1 MRYRTHCPRSTPL
14 RTGMP
19 TPLRVGMAVATAVVV
34 LAGCATS
41 DDAVGNSNGE
51 ADTAGSSEAFR
62 YVAPGSSAVATNDP
76 HGLLPAESDV
86 VRMALTYDPLT
97 VPGAD
102 GHTQPRLAES
112 WVPDDTLTEWTIT
125 LREDATFS
133 DGSDVT
139 ASDAL
144 FSLRRMGEKSAE
156 NSGRVER
163 FDLAASEATSDT
175 TLVLRTKEPYAAV
188 GQALEGSTFV
198 VPEGSTDF
206 TELAPGSGP
215 FRPTPSDGQVEV
227 FERNDEWWGPTPPM
241 ATIEMRAMPDPQARA
256 DAITSG
262 QADLA
267 AGVPASAVVGLDD
280 TSEIGVV
287 RHPGATL
294 YPLVMRTDTAPFDD
308 NHVRE
313 AVRTALDREQLLEVA
328 FLGLGQLGN
337 DLISPQDP
345 AVPDLPQRTRDLDR
359 ARELM
364 AQAGLADGVD
374 VTLNSTT
381 AYPGMDSAATLI
393 AAQLADIGIRVNVEL
408 SPPDTYFQ
416 DVYAQRPFYVSYL
429 GGIPFFDIT
438 QVVLRP
444 NSPTNETAWT
454 DPAWSAMLA
463 ETVAEPDETTRN
475 EGVAELMT
483 TLRNEGGYAIWAASD
498 RLDLVAPG
506 VTGVPEGI
514 GFASAFIDQ
523 VSLVR

>member
-1 MRYRTHCPRSTPL
+1 MRYRPSRTLL
-14 RTGMP
+14 RAT
-19 TPLRVGMAVATAVVV
+19 LASATAAV
-34 LAGCATS
+34 LFAGCATS
-41 DDAVGNSNGE
+41 DESSGSAGE
-51 ADTAGSSEAFR
+51 SALQDSASSVFR
-62 YVAPGSSAVATNDP
+62 YVAPGSSAVSTNDP

-102 GHTQPRLAES
+102 GATEPRLAQS
-112 WVPDDTLTEWTIT
+112 WVPDDTLTAWTIT
-125 LREDATFS
+125 LREDARFS
-133 DGSDVT
+133 DGSPVT
-139 ASDAL
+139 AADAL

-163 FDLAASEATSDT
+163 FDLAASEATNDT
-175 TLVLRTKEPYAAV
+175 TLVLRTKDPYAEV

-206 TELAPGSGP
+206 TELVPGSGP
-215 FRPTPSDGQVEV
+215 FRPTSSDGQVEV
-227 FERNDEWWGPTPPM
+227 FERNDHWWGPTPPS
-241 ATIEMRAMPDPQARA
+241 ATIEMRSVPDPQARA
-256 DAITSG
+256 DAVTSG

-267 AGVPASAVVGLDD
+267 AGVPASAVVALGDSTD
-280 TSEIGVV
+280 VDVV

-308 NHVRE
+308 NRVRE
-313 AVRTALDREQLLEVA
+313 AVRNALDREQLLDVA
-328 FLGLGQLGN
+328 FLGQGQLGN

-345 AVPDLPQRTRDLDR
+345 AAPALPQRTRDLDR
-359 ARELM
+359 ARALM
-364 AQAGLADGVD
+364 AEAGLADGVD

-393 AAQLADIGIRVNVEL
+393 AQQLADIGIRVNVEL
-408 SPPDTYFQ
+408 TPPDTYFQ

-429 GGIPFFDIT
+429 GGIPFLDIT

-444 NSPTNETAWT
+444 GSPTNETAWT
-454 DPAWSAMLA
+454 DPAWSAKLA
-463 ETVAEPDETTRN
+463 ETVAQPDEYLRDQ
-475 EGVAELMT
+475 GIGELQT
-483 TLRNEGGYAIWAASD
+483 TLRNEGGYAIWASSD
-498 RLDLVAPG
+498 RLDLTAPG

-523 VSLVR
+523 VKIGG

>member
-1 MRYRTHCPRSTPL
+1 MRYRTHLSRSTPL
-14 RTGMP
+14 RT
-19 TPLRVGMAVATAVVV
+19 TVALAASVAV

-41 DDAVGNSNGE
+41 EDA
-51 ADTAGSSEAFR
+51 ADSTDGGGDGTAGSSEVFR

-97 VPGAD
+97 VPGSD
-102 GHTQPRLAES
+102 GETQPRLAES
-112 WVPDDTLTEWTIT
+112 WVPDETLTEWTIT
-125 LREDATFS
+125 LREGATFS
-133 DGSDVT
+133 DGSAVT
-139 ASDAL
+139 AADAL

-198 VPEGSTDF
+198 VPEGSADF
-206 TELAPGSGP
+206 TELVPGSGP
-215 FRPTPSDGQVEV
+215 FVPAAADGQVEV
-227 FERNDEWWGPTPPM
+227 FERNDQWWGPTPPM
-241 ATIEMRAMPDPQARA
+241 ATIEMRAIPDPQARA
-256 DAITSG
+256 DAVTSG

-267 AGVPASAVVGLDD
+267 AGVPASAVVGLGEAPDNDD
-280 TSEIGVV
+280 TDVGVV

-308 NHVRE
+308 NRVRE
-313 AVRTALDREQLLEVA
+313 AVRAALDREQLLDVA
-328 FLGLGQLGN
+328 FLGQGQLGN

-345 AVPDLPQRTRDLDR
+345 AAPDLPQRTRDLDR
-359 ARELM
+359 ARQLM
-364 AQAGLADGVD
+364 AEAGLADGVD

-393 AAQLADIGIRVNVEL
+393 AQQLADIGIRVNVEL

-444 NSPTNETAWT
+444 NSPTNETAWS
-454 DPAWSAMLA
+454 DPSWSTKLA

-498 RLDLVAPG
+498 RLDLTAPG
-506 VTGVPEGI
+506 VSGVPEGI

-523 VSLVR
+523 VDLAD

>member
-1 MRYRTHCPRSTPL
+1 MRYRTHRSPSTPL
-14 RTGMP
+14 R
-19 TPLRVGMAVATAVVV
+19 AATALAASVAV
-34 LAGCATS
+34 LTGCATS
-41 DDAVGNSNGE
+41 EDPNTSGSEV
-51 ADTAGSSEAFR
+51 GSSDVLR
-62 YVAPGSSAVATNDP
+62 YVAPGSSALSTYDP

-97 VPGAD
+97 IPGAD
-102 GHTQPRLAES
+102 GQTQPRLAAS
-112 WVPDDTLTEWTIT
+112 WEPDETLTEWTIT
-125 LREDATFS
+125 LRDDATFS
-133 DGSDVT
+133 DGSKVT
-139 ASDAL
+139 AADAL

-156 NSGRVER
+156 NSGRMER
-163 FDLAASEATSDT
+163 FDLAASEATSET
-175 TLVLRTKEPYAAV
+175 TLSLRTKEPYAEV

-198 VPEGSTDF
+198 VPEGSADF
-206 TELAPGSGP
+206 TELVPGSGP
-215 FRPTPSDGQVEV
+215 FRPAATDGQVEV
-227 FERNDEWWGPTPPM
+227 FERNNDWWGPVPPM
-241 ATIEMRAMPDPQARA
+241 GTIEMRAIPDPQARA
-256 DAITSG
+256 EAVMSG

-267 AGVPASAVVGLDD
+267 AGVPASAVVGLGDESD
-280 TSEIGVV
+280 IDVV

-308 NHVRE
+308 NRVRE
-313 AVRTALDREQLLEVA
+313 AVRNALDREQLLDVA
-328 FLGLGQLGN
+328 FLGQGQLGN

-345 AVPDLPQRTRDLDR
+345 AAPDLPQRTRDLDR

-364 AQAGLADGVD
+364 TEAGLADGVD

-393 AAQLADIGIRVNVEL
+393 GQQLADIGIRVNVEL
-408 SPPDTYFQ
+408 SPPDTYFH

-444 NSPTNETAWT
+444 NAPTNETAWS
-454 DPAWSAMLA
+454 DPAWSAELA
-463 ETVAEPDETTRN
+463 ETVAEPNDTTRN

-483 TLRNEGGYAIWAASD
+483 TLRDEGGYAIWAASD
-498 RLDLVAPG
+498 RLDLAAPG

-523 VSLVR
+523 VELLD